1 MVFASLLVACLAA
14 VTPWQD
20 ELSLGEPLVPGGEVR
35 GEVGSQSPVAP
46 SAVRD
51 EALAG
56 VDMHGQPHPFD
67 PGPGLYTLE
76 LRLDDLDAYLVL
88 TDAEGLV
95 LAEDDDGLGAPHARL
110 LVDVEPGAGPFVVWA
125 CRPHYSASD
134 DYHLRAVRG
143 DAPLPTAL
151 GEDATPEARVE
162 ELLARHGGDLGPA
175 FLDINALVMELR
187 MSRRLPEAARAVQ
200 RALAAVDPARDDQ
213 LQAQVILHQMLLVIL
228 PGLQRRVEAVELAL
242 TSVDTLHAL
251 DDRELTSQ
259 CFQNLAKNLWWLG
272 RLDEGLPLAEQAVRH
287 TEELDP
293 QDDDPLYL
301 RRLRLLSSFQRATGD
316 FELAYADLPPTR
328 QVESGDTL
336 EAAIVFDRYTY
347 QHTGVVD
354 FRYSL
359 APPRTLSMPFRV
371 PEGGT
376 WTIDLRS
383 FDFDAYLVLRDL
395 AGRLL
400 AEDDDGRG
408 LLDSRLVVELEA
420 GRDYVL
426 EPTALHGAVGLGE
439 LSFRRGR
446 PEQQSPEDLRR
457 ERLVEA
463 REALE
468 QGLST
473 DGAVALRALQ
483 HAAALYGWLDRPEK
497 ILEVRE
503 ALLHHARTEAGV
515 GSDADLS
522 ASQAYASAL
531 ISNGRGAEG
540 VELME
545 ELVATH
551 EARSGSEGVPLSLIQ
566 MLSRAWARRGD
577 HEQAERLRRL
587 SLQRVVRATGT
598 DSNQADQQRRSLA
611 RLVAAQG
618 RIDEA
623 VAMIEELV
631 ARYPD
636 PVPPGTAYLAALDF
650 MLLGD
655 MRLLADDPLAAA
667 EDYRESG
674 DLSETSQMP
683 VDLDTA
689 LARMSEGWLVGR
701 LGEAERG
708 LAIWRPAHEVID
720 QQESS
725 WQYISLMLGADL
737 LASLGD
743 VDQALD
749 WGLSTFDE
757 SIDILVQ
764 SLAVLP
770 ESLRLR
776 SLGQAGMLS
785 GLLTGLAL
793 REPDRAS
800 QVYERVLRLQGLAGR
815 SNVQSRA
822 RIREEL
828 DEETLDDLA
837 QLESLQSELSEAWY
851 AEDTARVESLR
862 DRRLQLEERLTR
874 HLGEGAAAAGVDLG
888 ALSAALPPG
897 SALLHLVVG
906 SHHQPPADP
915 GGDVV
920 AHWNWWREQ
929 RVTAW
934 VLRAGE
940 AQVELVDLGD
950 AAPLRDAAGAL
961 GQALAASR
969 GRTLGRPTRA
979 ADQHQ
984 VLRRLLWDPVEPALG
999 GATRVLVAADGFL
1012 GTIPFEV
1019 LRQDDGTY
1027 LVEHHVL
1034 SYLADPLAL
1043 LDVEAERPAVPDSLL
1058 VVGDVAYDGSTERI
1072 ASAERSSTWRL
1083 RGGEEEGWPPLP
1095 FTAAEARS
1103 VADTYQSL
1111 AGSGRLTLLTGADA
1125 SEAALR
1131 DELER
1136 HAWVHIATHGFF
1148 RGDDQDGPPPVVT
1161 PFDASV
1167 EVGLEGLLPGL
1178 LSGLVLA
1185 GANSGGGEGHDDGLL
1200 TAEELTWIDLSGCS
1214 LLTLSACET
1223 GLGSERGGE
1232 GLIGLRR
1239 ALHLGGAA
1247 SVVSSLWAV
1256 EDEATSQ
1263 LMQSFCASAWEGGLS
1278 TVDALRTAQLELLE
1292 ANRERFGEAR
1302 PWTWGAFVLSG
1313 DWR

>member
-20 ELSLGEPLVPGGEVR
+20 ELPLGEPLVPGGEVR
-35 GEVGSQSPVAP
+35 GEVGTHSPVAP

-51 EALAG
+51 EVLAG
-56 VDMHGQPHPFD
+56 VDLHGEPHPFD
-67 PGPGLYTLE
+67 PGPGLFTLE

-88 TDAEGLV
+88 TNAEGLV

-110 LVDVEPGAGPFVVWA
+110 LVEVEPGGGPFVVWA
-125 CRPHYSASD
+125 CRPHYSAAD

-143 DAPLPTAL
+143 DAPLPTAID
-151 GEDATPEARVE
+151 EDATPEARVDAA
-162 ELLARHGGDLGPA
+162 LARHDGDVGQ
-175 FLDINALVMELR
+175 ALLEITDVIMDLR
-187 MSRRLPEAARAVQ
+187 MARRRPEAARAAEH
-200 RALAAVDPARDDQ
+200 ALTAVDPDRDDH
-213 LQAQVILHQMLLVIL
+213 LPALVNLHQMLLVIL
-228 PGLQRRVEAVELAL
+228 PHLQRRAEAVDLAL
-242 TSVDTLHAL
+242 TSVHALHAL
-251 DDRELTSQ
+251 DDRELSSQ
-259 CFQNLAKNLWWLG
+259 SFQNLAKNLWWLG
-272 RLDEGLPLAEQAVRH
+272 RLDEGLPLAEQAVRY

-293 QDDDPLYL
+293 RDDDPLYL
-301 RRLRLLSSFQRATGD
+301 RRLRLLSSFQRTTGD

-328 QVESGDTL
+328 QVGSGDTL
-336 EAAIVFDRYTY
+336 EVAIVFDQDLY
-347 QHTGVVD
+347 QHTWVVD

-359 APPRTLSMPFRV
+359 APPRTLSLPFRV
-371 PEGGT
+371 PEAGT

-383 FDFDAYLVLRDL
+383 FDFDAYLVLRDP

-408 LLDSRLVVELEA
+408 LLDSRLVVELES

-426 EPTALHGAVGLGE
+426 EPTALHGKVGLGE

-446 PEQQSPEDLRR
+446 PDQQAPEDLRR
-457 ERLVEA
+457 ERLLEA

-473 DGAVALRALQ
+473 GGAVAFRALQ
-483 HAAALYGWLDRPEK
+483 HAAALYGWLDRPDR

-503 ALLHHARTEAGV
+503 ALLHHARTEVGV
-515 GSDADLS
+515 GTDADLG

-545 ELVATH
+545 ELVAIH
-551 EARSGSEGVPLSLIQ
+551 EARAGSEGVPLSLIQ
-566 MLSRAWARRGD
+566 MLSRAWSRRGD

-587 SLQRVVRATGT
+587 SLERVVRSTGP
-598 DSNQADQQRRSLA
+598 DSPQADQQRRSLA
-611 RLVAAQG
+611 RLLAAQG
-618 RIDEA
+618 RVDEA

-636 PVPPGTAYLAALDF
+636 PVPPGAAYLVASDV

-655 MRLLADDPLAAA
+655 MRLLADDPQAAA

-674 DLSETSQMP
+674 DLSEAAQGNL
-683 VDLDTA
+683 DLDTA

-725 WQYISLMLGADL
+725 WQNTSLMLGADL
-737 LASLGD
+737 LASTGD
-743 VDQALD
+743 VDRALD
-749 WGLSTFDE
+749 LGLSAFDQ
-757 SIDILVQ
+757 SIDGLVQ

-776 SLGQAGMLS
+776 RLGKMGMLS

-800 QVYERVLRLQGLAGR
+800 EVYERVLRLQGLAGR
-815 SNVQSRA
+815 SNVESRA
-822 RIREEL
+822 RIREDL
-828 DEETLDDLA
+828 DEQTLDDLS
-837 QLESLQSELSEAWY
+837 QLESLQSELSQAWY
-851 AEDTARVESLR
+851 AEDTARIESLR

-874 HLGEGAAAAGVDLG
+874 HLGEGAAAADVDLA
-888 ALSAALPPG
+888 ALSTALPTG

-906 SHHQPPADP
+906 SHHQPPAEP
-915 GGDVV
+915 GGDVT
-920 AHWNWWREQ
+920 ARWNWWREQ

-934 VLRAGE
+934 VLRAGDAE
-940 AQVELVDLGD
+940 VELVDLGD
-950 AAPLRDAAGAL
+950 AMPLRDAAGAL
-961 GQALAASR
+961 GQALGASR
-969 GRTLGRPTRA
+969 GRTLGRPARA

-984 VLRRLLWDPVEPALG
+984 ELRRLLWDPVVPSLG
-999 GATRVLVAADGFL
+999 GATRVLIAADGFL

-1027 LVEHHVL
+1027 LVEDHVL

-1043 LDVEAERPAVPDSLL
+1043 LDLGDERPAVPDSLL
-1058 VVGDVAYDGSTERI
+1058 VVGDVAYDDTSEQV
-1072 ASAERSSTWRL
+1072 ASAEVSSTWRL
-1083 RGGEEEGWPPLP
+1083 RGGEEGGWPPLP

-1103 VADTYQSL
+1103 VADTYQAHSG
-1111 AGSGRLTLLTGADA
+1111 AGRLTLLAGSDA

-1148 RGDDQDGPPPVVT
+1148 RGDGQDGPPPVVT

-1185 GANSGGGEGHDDGLL
+1185 GANGGGGEGHDDGLL
-1200 TAEELTWIDLSGCS
+1200 TAEELTWIDLSACT

-1263 LMQSFCASAWEGGLS
+1263 LMQSFCAHAWEGELS